1 MFPPPAG
8 RRWRESCSSQIGE
21 SSSEMMSLLIRNLQS
36 VVHVRRAPLRKNLEI
51 ARSCLRV
58 RHFDVGVI
66 CVNNAKIRQLNK
78 SYRKKDTATDVLSFP
93 FHEDL
98 HPEFL
103 PKPSFQDEYNLG
115 DIYLSVEF
123 IYKQCQ
129 EAQEDFNSNLTMFAK
144 ENEVLCEINKATGSA
159 LKPLTTNHFDH

>member
-93 FHEDL
+93 FHEVTAVHGL
-98 HPEFL
+98 CHL
-103 PKPSFQDEYNLG
+103 LG
-115 DIYLSVEF
+115 YTHDR
-123 IYKQCQ
+123 
-129 EAQEDFNSNLTMFAK
+129 QEDWKQMFAK